1 MNYDLVL
8 HMDSDDPRTLSLAF
22 SNVTNYR
29 SALQEEEPH
38 IVLVAN
44 GPAVKR
50 FTVDDRDAARQGDE
64 LSSQG
69 LAIRL
74 CANALRAFEVPRD
87 RLWPCVSVV
96 PAGLVELVRLQ
107 RAGYAYVKP

>member
-8 HMDSDDPRTLSLAF
+8 HVDSDDPRILSLAF
-22 SNVTNYR
+22 ANVNNYR
-29 SALQEEEPH
+29 NALQDEDLH

-44 GPAVKR
+44 GPGVKR
-50 FTVDDRDAARQGDE
+50 FTIDDADFARQGDD
-64 LSSQG
+64 LSAQG

-74 CANALRAFEVPRD
+74 CANALRAFEIPRD

-107 RAGYAYVKP
+107 RAGYAYIKP